1 VTTAPSKTATVARN
15 CPENHGFPPE
25 KRVQKPTELLLE
37 DGIEII
43 RKRAKLNLKRLKEM
57 KGSLSIPGWL
67 IWFGKFLLG
76 DVQRVLQIEN
86 VSNWHVRFMATC
98 VQWSCL
104 GEPSLRIPSKT
115 P

>member
-1 VTTAPSKTATVARN
+1 MATVARN
-15 CPENHGFPPE
+15 CRENHGFPPE

-67 IWFGKFLLG
+67 IWFGNFLLG
-76 DVQRVLQIEN
+76 DFQRVLQIEN
-86 VSNWHVRFMATC
+86 VSNRHVRFMAI
-98 VQWSCL
+98 QWLCL
-104 GEPSLRIPSKT
+104 GEPSLRIPFKIALKLQ
-115 P
+115 